1 MKDSNTKKLYL
12 GFFVILTTIL
22 LIIALYLIGSRQNIF
37 GGTFRLSAIFN
48 NVDGLELGNNVRYSG
63 INVGTVK
70 GIEMLNDTIICVDF
84 VVEDK
89 MMEHMKKNAVAS
101 VASDGLVGS
110 MVINIV
116 PNSELGLPIQHGD
129 TIHSLPK
136 ITTSVMLKTLNKTNE
151 NAALLTE
158 NLLLITN
165 AMKSGEGTFGL
176 LLNDKETAGDLK
188 QTITNLKIAT
198 ENTTATINKVKRII
212 SSVDYENSVASVLL
226 SDSISGNNAKSLIV
240 NLDNSSASIDS
251 VINQLNTLITDI
263 KTEKSAFNYMV
274 KDSTAANE
282 MEATLKNIN
291 KGSELLNENLEALKH
306 SFLLKGYFRKQEK
319 KKQKELQN

>member
-70 GIEMLNDTIICVDF
+70 GIEMLNDTTICVDF

-198 ENTTATINKVKRII
+198 ENTTATINEVKRII